1 MSILPQLFKG
11 EGYCRGFI
19 YAIVPDNVGVES
31 GLNYIDY
38 LRGNATDELV
48 FKRLSQ
54 RYRSCSGRVFTAC
67 YISYKTL
74 SVKLR
79 RVTFYEFNEGNP
91 SPQRLFSR
99 WPLQRKKTL
108 WQRTIAI
115 NFTIT

>member
-1 MSILPQLFKG
+1 MLLQISFSFFHCKFNRLPMSILPQLFKG

-19 YAIVPDNVGVES
+19 YAIVPDNVGVER

-67 YISYKTL
+67 YISYKIFFPETPACND
-74 SVKLR
+74 LR
-79 RVTFYEFNEGNP
+79 
-91 SPQRLFSR
+91 
-99 WPLQRKKTL
+99 
-108 WQRTIAI
+108 I
-115 NFTIT
+115 